1 MGDLLG
7 CLLVYVELSDGLKL
21 PTAATKTQNICVLWP
36 PLPPSRSWKMIDL
49 RIADGFPL
57 KFRQQLVT

>member
-21 PTAATKTQNICVLWP
+21 PTAATKTQKHLC
-36 PLPPSRSWKMIDL
+36 PLASIATVTFLEDDHQDL
-49 RIADGFPL
+49 RICSRSDHEF
-57 KFRQQLVT
+57 